1 MNLLITA
8 LCSFV
13 GMCSD
18 IHIHFQYN
26 VKSLCEHKGGRK
38 QVKDLVKYVFK
49 DNGTYLS
56 LGSLANG

>member
-1 MNLLITA
+1 
-8 LCSFV
+8 
-13 GMCSD
+13 MCSD